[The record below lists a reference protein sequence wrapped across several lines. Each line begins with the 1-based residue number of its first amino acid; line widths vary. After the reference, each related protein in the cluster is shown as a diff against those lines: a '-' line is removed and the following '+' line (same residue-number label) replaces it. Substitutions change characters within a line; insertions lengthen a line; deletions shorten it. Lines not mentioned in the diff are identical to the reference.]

1 LNTYFLLEVTFFILL
16 GFNFLKMSDEKIIFS
31 MAGVSKRYPP
41 QKKVLNNIYLSFFY
55 GAKIGVLGLNG
66 SGKSSLLRII
76 AGLDKQI
83 QGEVVFAP
91 GYTVGMLEQEPQLDP
106 EKTVKEVVEEGVH
119 ETVALLK
126 EFEEINEK
134 FADPAILED
143 AEAMTRLIEHQGEVQ
158 EKLDHIGAWDIEAK
172 LERAMD
178 ALRTPPAN
186 SRIGK
191 LSGGEK
197 RRVALCRLLLSEP
210 DVLLLDEPTNHLDA
224 ESVHWLESH
233 LQQYKGTVIAVTHD
247 RYFLDNVAG
256 WILELDRGE
265 GIPWKGNYSSWLEQK
280 QKRLAQ
286 EEKSASKRQK
296 TLARELEWIR
306 MTPKGR
312 HAKAKARINSY
323 DELLSA
329 DAKEREE
336 KLELFIPPGERL
348 GNKVIVAEN
357 VAKAFG
363 DKLLF
368 DNLSFSLPQGGIVGV
383 IGPNGAGKTTLFK
396 MITSKEEPDSGNFE
410 VGPTVDI
417 AYVDQEHDRLLP
429 DKTVWETISEG
440 NELLQLGN
448 RQINSRAYVS
458 KFNFSGTDQQKKVG
472 QLSGGERNRVH
483 LALALKQGANLL
495 LLDEPTNDL
504 DINTLRALEEGLEN
518 FAGCAVIIS
527 HDRWFLDRICT
538 HILAFEG
545 DSSVFWFEGSYTE
558 YEENRIARVGG
569 DNIPKRIK
577 YRKLKA

>member
-1 LNTYFLLEVTFFILL
+1 
-16 GFNFLKMSDEKIIFS
+16 MSDEKIIFS
-31 MAGVSKRYPP
+31 MAGVSKLYPP
-41 QKKVLNNIYLSFFY
+41 QKKVLSNIYLSFFY

-76 AGLDKQI
+76 AGMDNKF
-83 QGEVVFAP
+83 QGEVVFSP
-91 GYTVGMLEQEPQLDP
+91 GYTVGMLDQEPQLDQQ
-106 EKTVKEVVEEGVH
+106 KCVKDIVEEGVH
-119 ETVALLK
+119 ETVSLLK
-126 EFEEINEK
+126 EFEAINER
-134 FADPAILED
+134 FAEPEILED
-143 AEAMTRLIEHQGEVQ
+143 ADAMTKLIEKQGEVQ
-158 EKLDHIGAWDIEAK
+158 EKLDHLGAWDLDAK

-178 ALRTPPAN
+178 ALRTPPPEALIN
-186 SRIGK
+186 T

-224 ESVHWLESH
+224 ESVHWLENY
-233 LQQYKGTVIAVTHD
+233 LQQYEGTVIAVTHD

-296 TLARELEWIR
+296 TLERELEWIR
-306 MTPKGR
+306 MSPKGR

-323 DELLSA
+323 DQMLSA
-329 DAKEREE
+329 DVKEKEE

-348 GNKVIVAEN
+348 GSKVIVASG
-357 VAKAFG
+357 VSKAFD

-368 DNLSFSLPQGGIVGV
+368 EELDFSLPQGGIVGI

-396 MITSKEEPDSGNFE
+396 MITGKEQPDNGSFE
-410 VGPTVDI
+410 VGSTVDI
-417 AYVDQEHDRLLP
+417 AYVDQEHDHLKP

-440 NELLQLGN
+440 NELVQLGS
-448 RQINSRAYVS
+448 RQLNSRAYVS
-458 KFNFSGTDQQKKVG
+458 KFNFSGTDQQKKLD

-504 DINTLRALEEGLEN
+504 DVNTLRALEEGLEN

-545 DSSVFWFEGSYTE
+545 NSSVYWFEGSYSE
-558 YEENRIARVGG
+558 YEQNKITRLG
-569 DNIPKRIK
+569 DDDIPKRIK
-577 YRKLKA
+577 YKKLKA